1 MFASKHKA
9 NDIYPPI
16 EINISIFVLLES
28 RDQYLIMYQSQ
39 LADRL
44 LENNSIGEQHEM
56 PFIKKLQQE
65 GADVKAMERMI

>member
-1 MFASKHKA
+1 
-9 NDIYPPI
+9 
-16 EINISIFVLLES
+16 
-28 RDQYLIMYQSQ
+28 MYQSQ